1 MNSSLEALPVYKTS
15 CLCDIMFRDIY
26 LDLYMRLYSMRIN
39 PPDFK
44 SKSYE
49 RYKRELEAWK
59 QITEVDKKKQGI
71 AIALS
76 LPEEHESGT
85 CIREKVFDEIDLN
98 VLNADDG
105 LAKLLVFLDQKL
117 GKDELSDSL
126 EKFEDFE
133 DFCRDSKQR
142 IVEYIAN
149 FARPTNVSSSIPR

>member
-1 MNSSLEALPVYKTS
+1 MT
-15 CLCDIMFRDIY
+15 
-26 LDLYMRLYSMRIN
+26 MRIN

-59 QITEVDKKKQGI
+59 QVTDVDKKKQGI

-76 LPEEHESGT
+76 LPEEHESG
-85 CIREKVFDEIDLN
+85 IREKVFDEIDLG

-105 LAKLLVFLDQKL
+105 LAKLVEFLDQKL

-133 DFCRDSKQR
+133 DFCRDSKQS

-149 FARPTNVSSSIPR
+149 FDQKYNRLAKLVEFLDQKLGKDELSDSLYCGKTCTYCRWVLSL